1 MFEQPKVLA
10 RVGGKAIT
18 SQDVDAAIAAMGQR
32 GQNYQT
38 PKGREIVLDQ
48 LIGHQLILMDAK
60 RNLMDREPA
69 FQNELNRMK
78 DELLTS
84 YALEKITSKITV
96 TDDEAQKFY
105 DENPDMFNA
114 GETFNASHIL
124 VDTEDEANRILSQL
138 NAKELTF
145 EEAAKANSKCPSAAE
160 GGSLGDFGKG
170 QMVPEF
176 EQACEK
182 LAPGEISCPVKT
194 QFGYHLIRLNSK
206 GEAKPMNFA
215 DVKEQIKG
223 YLVGQKQAAAY
234 QSKVNQLKILY
245 PVDRI

>member
-1 MFEQPKVLA
+1 M
-10 RVGGKAIT
+10 
-18 SQDVDAAIAAMGQR
+18 
-32 GQNYQT
+32 
-38 PKGREIVLDQ
+38 
-48 LIGHQLILMDAK
+48 
-60 RNLMDREPA
+60 
-69 FQNELNRMK
+69 
-78 DELLTS
+78 
-84 YALEKITSKITV
+84 
-96 TDDEAQKFY
+96 TDDEAKKFY

-182 LAPGEISCPVKT
+182 LAPGEISGPVKT

-234 QSKVNQLKILY
+234 QSKVNQLKIHY